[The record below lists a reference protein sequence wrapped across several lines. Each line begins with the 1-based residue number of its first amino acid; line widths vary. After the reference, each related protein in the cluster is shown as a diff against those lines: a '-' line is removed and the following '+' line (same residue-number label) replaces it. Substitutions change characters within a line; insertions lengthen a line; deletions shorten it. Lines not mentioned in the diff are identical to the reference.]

1 MSQLDNGQPMQSCR
15 PSAAFVFKPN
25 IPGTHEARR
34 LMVEKPQCQNIDR
47 LCLLTAPD
55 DDEDGDD
62 RVLKSAGAKLFDQIK
77 HLEQWRVICL
87 DFHRFRAKY
96 PDKCKVLIRQGVHEF
111 LRGSVWQKLALSR
124 ELLQKHPKDLYEQ
137 LRQVSTAPCEG
148 DIVRD
153 INRTF
158 PRHVLF
164 RDKQGLGQQQL
175 LNVLRAYSV
184 FNPEVGYCQGMGF
197 ICGLL
202 LMYMC
207 EEDAFLM
214 LASLLE
220 NYRMAGLF
228 MPNLPLL
235 NKYFFQLQRLLE
247 MHIPVLYKHLAQQGV
262 EPTMYASQWF
272 MTVCI
277 YNFPFST
284 VVRVWDIF
292 LSEGVKIIFRIA
304 LALLKLNQEALLSKS
319 FEQILQTLK
328 QASGRIESDTLI
340 QVALSIKVK
349 NKTLKDIELEW
360 HMQTE
365 PTL

>member
-1 MSQLDNGQPMQSCR
+1 MLAQLADPES
-15 PSAAFVFKPN
+15 
-25 IPGTHEARR
+25 
-34 LMVEKPQCQNIDR
+34 
-47 LCLLTAPD
+47 LCLLAPPD
-55 DDEDGDD
+55 DEEEAE
-62 RVLKSAGAKLFDQIK
+62 RKAQRASKLLDPVEN
-77 HLEQWRVICL
+77 LEQWRVICI
-87 DFHRFRAKY
+87 DFHRFRAKC
-96 PDKCKVLIRQGVHEF
+96 PDKCKELIRQGIPEF

-124 ELLQKHPKDLYEQ
+124 ELLNKHPKDIYEQ
-137 LRQVSTAPCEG
+137 MRRVQSAPCEG

-158 PRHVLF
+158 PKHVLY

-175 LNVLRAYSV
+175 LNVLRAYSI
-184 FNPEVGYCQGMGF
+184 FNAEVGYCQGMGF
-197 ICGLL
+197 ICGVL
-202 LMYMC
+202 LMYVG
-207 EEDAFLM
+207 EDDAFLM
-214 LASLLE
+214 LISLLE

-247 MHIPVLYKHLAQQGV
+247 MNLPRLHEHLTEQGV

-292 LSEGVKIIFRIA
+292 LAEGVKIIFRIA
-304 LALLKLNQEALLSKS
+304 LALLKLNQEALLNQS

-328 QASGRIESDTLI
+328 QAPSAVESDMLI
-340 QVALSIKVK
+340 KTALNIKLK
-349 NKTLKDIELEW
+349 NKTIESEW
-360 HMQTE
+360 LSQMS
-365 PTL
+365 PGL

>member
-1 MSQLDNGQPMQSCR
+1 M
-15 PSAAFVFKPN
+15 AAALAGEP
-25 IPGTHEARR
+25 PPPPPGAGTHSDNA
-34 LMVEKPQCQNIDR
+34 LVN
-47 LCLLTAPD
+47 LCLLAGP
-55 DDEDGDD
+55 DDEDDVDKKTAAVKG
-62 RVLKSAGAKLFDQIK
+62 GAKQFDPIK
-77 HLEQWRVICL
+77 HLEQWRVICI
-87 DFHRFRAKY
+87 DFHRFRGKC
-96 PDKCKVLIRQGVHEF
+96 PDKCKVLIRQGIPEF

-124 ELLQKHPKDLYEQ
+124 ELLQKYPKDLYEQ
-137 LRQVSTAPCEG
+137 MRQSKMAPSEG

-158 PRHVLF
+158 PKHVLY

-184 FNPEVGYCQGMGF
+184 FNAEVGYCQGMGF

-202 LMYMC
+202 LMYMR
-207 EEDAFLM
+207 EDDAFLM
-214 LASLLE
+214 LISLLE

-247 MHIPVLYKHLAQQGV
+247 MHMPLLYNHLAQQGV

-292 LSEGVKIIFRIA
+292 LAEGVKIIFRIA
-304 LALLKLNQEALLSKS
+304 LALLKLNQEVLLSES

-328 QASGRIESDTLI
+328 RAPSRVESDTLI
-340 QVALSIKVK
+340 MVALSIKLK
-349 NKTLKDIELEW
+349 NKMLKDIESEW
-360 HMQTE
+360 QTR
-365 PTL
+365 PATDP

>member
-1 MSQLDNGQPMQSCR
+1 MLAQLADPES
-15 PSAAFVFKPN
+15 
-25 IPGTHEARR
+25 
-34 LMVEKPQCQNIDR
+34 
-47 LCLLTAPD
+47 LCLLAPPD
-55 DDEDGDD
+55 DEEEAE
-62 RVLKSAGAKLFDQIK
+62 RKAQRASKLLDPVEN
-77 HLEQWRVICL
+77 LEQWRVICI
-87 DFHRFRAKY
+87 DFHRFRAKC
-96 PDKCKVLIRQGVHEF
+96 PDKCKELIRQGIPEF

-124 ELLQKHPKDLYEQ
+124 ELLNKHPKDIYEQ
-137 LRQVSTAPCEG
+137 MRRVQSAPCEG

-158 PRHVLF
+158 PKHVLY

-175 LNVLRAYSV
+175 LNVLRAYSI
-184 FNPEVGYCQGMGF
+184 FNAEVGYCQGMGF
-197 ICGLL
+197 ICGVL
-202 LMYMC
+202 LMYMG
-207 EEDAFLM
+207 EDDAFLM
-214 LASLLE
+214 LISLLE

-247 MHIPVLYKHLAQQGV
+247 MNLPRLHEHLTEQGV

-292 LSEGVKIIFRIA
+292 LAEGVKIIFRIA
-304 LALLKLNQEALLSKS
+304 LALLKLNQEALLNQS

-328 QASGRIESDTLI
+328 QAPSAVESDMLI
-340 QVALSIKVK
+340 KTALNIKLK
-349 NKTLKDIELEW
+349 NKTIESEW
-360 HMQTE
+360 LSQMS
-365 PTL
+365 PGL